1 MYRVIAAA
9 EGHVGN
15 LELIAGQWKFKAV
28 GYRLAGE
35 LVPGGGPLT
44 GRHNTVFDA
53 PDETQLASTLLAQPS
68 LDPEV
73 DMVPSWTYETVE
85 VDWNELSELYRLAPL
100 GDKPPA
106 SLTTVFT
113 NSMFKCFVHAGGR
126 LLGAGR
132 VLADGVDCAYICDVA
147 VLPSHQGTGL
157 GKAIVARL
165 VSLSNRHRKII
176 LYAVPGK
183 EDFYRKL
190 GFKRMRTAMAIFEN
204 QALAL
209 DRGYLTDS

>member
-28 GYRLAGE
+28 GYGLAGE

-53 PDETQLASTLLAQPS
+53 PDETRLASTLLAQPL

-73 DMVPSWTYETVE
+73 DMVLSWTYETDE
-85 VDWNELSELYRLAPL
+85 VDWNQLSELYRLAPL

-113 NSMFKCFVHAGGR
+113 NSMFKCFVHADGR

>member
-28 GYRLAGE
+28 GYGLAGE

-53 PDETQLASTLLAQPS
+53 PDETRLASTLLAQPL

-73 DMVPSWTYETVE
+73 DMVLSWTYETVE

-113 NSMFKCFVHAGGR
+113 NSMFKCFVHADGR